1 MPLVMGTL
9 MVEEKGRG
17 DAGARVVLDD
27 DSSSLRQVRWPTRGQ
42 WALQTTWE
50 GMWQEGLVQGGSS
63 LDGREQDPVVLVWTC
78 L

>member
-27 DSSSLRQVRWPTRGQ
+27 DSSSLRQVRWPTRGR